1 MKNKYFKY
9 DPNTRLFYFKDKNGK
24 ESVLGDISTRKGGL
38 TRSDKLNLIKMN
50 GEWMLL

>member
-9 DPNTRLFYFKDKNGK
+9 DPNTRLFYTKDKNGTGL
-24 ESVLGDISTRKGGL
+24 ELGDISTRKGGL

-50 GEWMLL
+50 GEWVLL